1 MKTSVKNVKTLCIKI
16 MHLQHNYPTELLA
29 AGSILNVLGEHVDKF
44 KSDINIGISS
54 LQDKAKKD
62 FGVDVSNRMAYRVGT
77 KAREMV
83 LGDHKKQYFRIKDYL
98 QTVIEKYPGSS
109 CIVTTVTRPTK
120 DQIEAIKK
128 AQMYDIT
135 YTPRFHGLF
144 PMLMLPDKVS

>member
-1 MKTSVKNVKTLCIKI
+1 
-16 MHLQHNYPTELLA
+16 
-29 AGSILNVLGEHVDKF
+29 
-44 KSDINIGISS
+44 
-54 LQDKAKKD
+54 
-62 FGVDVSNRMAYRVGT
+62 MAYRAGT

-109 CIVTTVTRPTK
+109 CIVNTVTRPTK

-144 PMLMLPDKVS
+144 PMLTLPDKVS